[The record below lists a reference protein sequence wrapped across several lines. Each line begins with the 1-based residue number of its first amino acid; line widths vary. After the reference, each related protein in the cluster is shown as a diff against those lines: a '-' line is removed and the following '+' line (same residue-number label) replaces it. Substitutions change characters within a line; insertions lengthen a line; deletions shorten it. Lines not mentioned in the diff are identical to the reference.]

1 MIWWMWV
8 IIAFAIIGLFVLIPF
23 VLKVVGFSLNII
35 FRFIGTIIF
44 FIVLAVLIIF
54 IADTYFDSG
63 WWIAIKDWFNSIRI

>member
-35 FRFIGTIIF
+35 FRFIGTIII
-44 FIVLAVLIIF
+44 FIVLAALITF
-54 IADTYFDSG
+54 IADACFDAG